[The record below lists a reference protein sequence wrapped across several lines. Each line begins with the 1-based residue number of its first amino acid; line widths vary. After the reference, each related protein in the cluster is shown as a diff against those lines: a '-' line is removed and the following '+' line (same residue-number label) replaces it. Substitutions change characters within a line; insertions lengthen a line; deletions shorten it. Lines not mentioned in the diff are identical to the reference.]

1 VGDKEPGLQGVLSGV
16 PHAVQRRNDHGQVG
30 DRVPEL
36 GHVHRH
42 LLRPRAHALYASN
55 GDFLLIYLKDIVSAT
70 STSGRIGK
78 VLRQIRIQLTSSMP
92 IRVCILP

>member
-1 VGDKEPGLQGVLSGV
+1 
-16 PHAVQRRNDHGQVG
+16 
-30 DRVPEL
+30 
-36 GHVHRH
+36 
-42 LLRPRAHALYASN
+42 
-55 GDFLLIYLKDIVSAT
+55 LLIYLKDIVSAT